1 MFENYLPLILLSYFI
16 MCLLYFGVIVK
27 FESISISIIKFIIV
41 LLLPVIGFLL
51 IAVFAVSGRVIVK
64 SDKEIKEFVAYTHKR
79 NFIYHEEAVDFEQE
93 INTVPLQDS
102 LQFNDNKAKR
112 SYLIYILKKNFSGHI
127 SGLKK
132 ALKSGDSET
141 AHYAAAALMEIKNQF
156 ENKIAF
162 EKENY
167 EKDTE
172 SIEAAKK
179 YAETLKG
186 YLSSGIADN
195 IDYYDFLNVYLMLL
209 GKLISGGV
217 KNEQYFED
225 KISAAIVFKEY
236 ESALEGCRGFLTAFP
251 ESEKPYICYLK
262 YFYAIKDY
270 KAFNNAIKKIKAKN
284 LSGAENL
291 ENIINFWEGGR
302 VCF

>member
-1 MFENYLPLILLSYFI
+1 MFENYLPLILLAYFI
-16 MCLLYFGVIVK
+16 VCLLYFGIIVK
-27 FESISISIIKFIIV
+27 FESFSISIIKFIIV
-41 LLLPVIGFLL
+41 FLLPVIGFLL
-51 IAVFAVSGRVIVK
+51 IIVFNASGRVIVK
-64 SDKEIKEFVAYTHKR
+64 SDKEIKEFVAFTHKR

-93 INTVPLQDS
+93 INTIPLQDS
-102 LQFNDNKAKR
+102 LKFNDSKAKR

-127 SGLKK
+127 YGLKK

-167 EKDTE
+167 EKDSE
-172 SIEAAKK
+172 SIETVKK
-179 YAETLKG
+179 YAATLKD
-186 YLSSGIADN
+186 YLKSGIADS
-195 IDYYDFLNVYLMLL
+195 IDYYDFLNVYSILL
-209 GKLISGGV
+209 DKLISIGV

-225 KISAAIVFKEY
+225 KISAAIIFGEY
-236 ESALEGCRGFLTAFP
+236 ESALGCCRKFLTAFP

-270 KAFNNAIKKIKAKN
+270 KAFNNAIKKIKAKS
-284 LSGAENL
+284 LSSAQKL
-291 ENIINFWEGGR
+291 ESIISFWEGGR